1 MLDAKAL
8 ADRLAQEFGLAI
20 QGDLVRDKRGTILRF
35 RPADLPKAHGFS
47 VQVTL
52 GWRSAEADF
61 VPDTYAREIVHAMQE
76 AWPSRHLVFETF
88 ARATR
93 DAGIQLNVVIG
104 GDLLAETSNP
114 PREWPSVE
122 IRLKKAPVVI
132 EPEPA
137 TQTSELVSL
146 LASRVFGLCL
156 SLLPTEPVNQEG
168 DKEVG
173 LPEGAV
179 TRIEVNRYERNPLNR
194 AACIQFHGCRCKVC
208 GFDFTAAYKEIGVGY
223 IVVHHVTPVSQ
234 LGTDYVVDPAMDL
247 VPLCPNC
254 HAMVHRRNPP
264 YSVDELKK
272 LLGGQTPARS

>member
-104 GDLLAETSNP
+104 GSSRRP
-114 PREWPSVE
+114 PACGNLEPSTGMA
-122 IRLKKAPVVI
+122 ICRDQI
-132 EPEPA
+132 E
-137 TQTSELVSL
+137 
-146 LASRVFGLCL
+146 
-156 SLLPTEPVNQEG
+156 EG
-168 DKEVG
+168 
-173 LPEGAV
+173 
-179 TRIEVNRYERNPLNR
+179 TRG
-194 AACIQFHGCRCKVC
+194 H
-208 GFDFTAAYKEIGVGY
+208 
-223 IVVHHVTPVSQ
+223 
-234 LGTDYVVDPAMDL
+234 
-247 VPLCPNC
+247 
-254 HAMVHRRNPP
+254 
-264 YSVDELKK
+264 
-272 LLGGQTPARS
+272 